1 MTDKRKP
8 KSDKRQKAA
17 ALEYTGVGAP
27 RVVAKGEG
35 LIAEQIEAVARQND
49 VPLLQ
54 DSLLASVLVN
64 VPLGD
69 EIPENF
75 YFAVA
80 EVLAHIYRIND
91 AIDSY
96 E

>member
-1 MTDKRKP
+1 MIDRKKP
-8 KSDKRQKAA
+8 HSDKRQRAA

-35 LIAEQIEAVARQND
+35 LIAKQIEDVARQND

-54 DSLLASVLVN
+54 NSLLASVLIN

-80 EVLAHIYRIND
+80 EVLAHVYRINEV
-91 AIDSY
+91 IDSY